1 MAYTGLGITTKVHSA
16 TLSSHSIPAY
26 PVYASGTTY
35 NAAFYTA
42 RQASNDALVERTEG
56 SATFTLTLDAS

>member
-26 PVYASGTTY
+26 PVYNSGTTY
-35 NAAFYTA
+35 DAAFYTA
-42 RQASNDALVERTEG
+42 RQASNTALVARTDG
-56 SATFTLTLDAS
+56 STTFTLTLDAS